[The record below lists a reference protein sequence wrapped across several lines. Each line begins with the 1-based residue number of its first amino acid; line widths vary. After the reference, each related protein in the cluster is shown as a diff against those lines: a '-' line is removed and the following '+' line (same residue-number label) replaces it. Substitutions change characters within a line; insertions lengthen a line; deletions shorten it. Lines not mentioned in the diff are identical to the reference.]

1 MAGPNLNTGLNKGLN
16 TGRSNIGVVLTAP
29 EHIPPTGLPLIE
41 NLPILVLSIN
51 QDNIM
56 VAFVVL
62 LAVYGLIM
70 TEFSKYKKI

>member
-1 MAGPNLNTGLNKGLN
+1 MVGKKTVG
-16 TGRSNIGVVLTAP
+16 VLTAP
-29 EHIPPTGLPLIE
+29 GHISNRLLPLIE

-62 LAVYGLIM
+62 IAVYGLIM

>member
-1 MAGPNLNTGLNKGLN
+1 MVGKKTVG
-16 TGRSNIGVVLTAP
+16 VLTAP
-29 EHIPPTGLPLIE
+29 GHISNRLLLLIE